1 MGKIFYDMGFLAQAK
16 VEECSATD
24 MIGQYVGQT
33 GPKVQKLLEKAMG
46 KVLFIDEAY
55 RLANGSF
62 ATEAMDELVDCLT
75 KPKFAQKLVVIL
87 AGYDA
92 DMDRLISVNPGL
104 SSRFPESV
112 MFKHLSPESCL
123 ELLIKVLSISKEK
136 KKAPL
141 NLTVLTPPS
150 TDLERKM
157 LTLFEQLSSLQSWGN
172 ARDVKSLAN
181 SMFGALIS
189 QATPPIREL
198 LLTESV
204 IIEAMESMF
213 DERARR
219 AESAGS
225 SHNLLQPPLQMPP
238 PQQYQKPPNAQTPAI
253 TTKASTSP
261 SAPQTTQPKSP
272 PQPVAPVKSAQDS
285 QRDAGVS
292 DAIWQQLESDKRAA
306 TALARY
312 HQRLQQEQA
321 KAEKRIE
328 DLKRAEQEAK
338 DDEEKRRREKERI
351 EAELERRRK
360 EELYAAM
367 EREKEKERKAQAK
380 IRELGICVA
389 GFQWIKQANGY
400 RCAGGAHFLSDAQLG
415 F

>member
-24 MIGQYVGQT
+24 MIGQYIGHT

-55 RLANGSF
+55 RLADGGF

-87 AGYDA
+87 AGYDK

-112 MFKHLSPESCL
+112 MFRHLSPEMCL
-123 ELLIKVLSISKEK
+123 ELLIKILGDLKEK
-136 KKAPL
+136 KEAPL
-141 NLTVLTPPS
+141 DLSVFTPPPS
-150 TDLERKM
+150 DLELKL

-172 ARDVKSLAN
+172 ARDVKSLAR
-181 SMFGALIS
+181 SMFGTLIS
-189 QATPPIREL
+189 QATPPVTKL
-198 LLTESV
+198 LLTESI
-204 IIEAMESMF
+204 IIEAMETML
-213 DERARR
+213 DERTRR
-219 AESAGS
+219 SESAGS
-225 SHNLLQPPLQMPP
+225 SRNPLQQLHKMPP
-238 PQQYQKPPNAQTPAI
+238 PQHQKPPNVQAPTI
-253 TTKASTSP
+253 TTKASSLPPGT
-261 SAPQTTQPKSP
+261 QTTQPKP
-272 PQPVAPVKSAQDS
+272 PTQPAAPVKSAQDS
-285 QRDAGVS
+285 ERDAGVS
-292 DAIWQQLESDKRAA
+292 DAIWQQLEADKRAA
-306 TALARY
+306 TALAR
-312 HQRLQQEQA
+312 HQQRLQQE
-321 KAEKRIE
+321 KAQEEQRIE
-328 DLKRAEQEAK
+328 DLKRAEQQAK
-338 DDEEKRRREKERI
+338 DDEERRRREKERI

-389 GFQWIKQANGY
+389 GYRWIKQGTVY
-400 RCAGGAHFLSDAQLG
+400 RCAGGAHFVSDAQLG
-415 F
+415 L